1 MLLEEAEK
9 ILKELQNRDFTALN
23 NTVNEELN
31 FIRSVSDNV
40 KMLLNE
46 TVGLYNEAKRAKE
59 LIAKLRKE
67 FSELLD
73 TSMKIL
79 KNVSMAE
86 DWNEK
91 SKKYDSM
98 VCTLEL

>member
-1 MLLEEAEK
+1 MLLEEAER
-9 ILKELQNRDFTALN
+9 ILKELQDRDFTALN
-23 NTVNEELN
+23 NTVNQELS
-31 FIRSVSDNV
+31 FIESVSDNA

-46 TVGLYNEAKRAKE
+46 TLGLHSEAQRARE
-59 LIAKLRKE
+59 LISKLKGE

-73 TSMKIL
+73 KVMGIL

-86 DWNEK
+86 QWNEK

-98 VCTLEL
+98 VCK